1 MGVAAQHRGNV
12 VIGRQAYAEAHARR
26 DQAELSRIAQI
37 ADDCD
42 VFVRQAMDYL
52 VEPRG
57 LRQAT
62 VERAKTRRGWPK
74 RHAALVDAHAAWVNS
89 VGVRCTATKAA
100 ASVHRAQAAYALLC
114 FALGDWTIPGR
125 IRVPRAASS

>member
-1 MGVAAQHRGNV
+1 MGVAAQHRGNA
-12 VIGRQAYAEAHARR
+12 VIGRQAYSEVNARR
-26 DQAELSRIAQI
+26 NQADLARIAQI
-37 ADDCD
+37 AEDCD
-42 VFVRQAMDYL
+42 AFVRQAMEYL

-74 RHAALVDAHAAWVNS
+74 RHAMLVDAHAAWVNV
-89 VGVRCTATKAA
+89 VGVRCTKTLAA
-100 ASVHRAQAAYALLC
+100 ASIRRAQAAYALLC
-114 FALGDWTIPGR
+114 FALGDWTIPEH

>member
-1 MGVAAQHRGNV
+1 M
-12 VIGRQAYAEAHARR
+12 IGRQAYAEAHARR
-26 DQAELSRIAQI
+26 DQAELARIAQI
-37 ADDCD
+37 AEDCD
-42 VFVRQAMDYL
+42 AFVRQAMEYL

-74 RHAALVDAHAAWVNS
+74 RHAALVDAHAAWVDV
-89 VGVRCTATKAA
+89 VGARCTNIWAA
-100 ASVHRAQAAYALLC
+100 ASVRRAQAAYTLLC
-114 FALGDWTIPGR
+114 FALGDWTIPEH